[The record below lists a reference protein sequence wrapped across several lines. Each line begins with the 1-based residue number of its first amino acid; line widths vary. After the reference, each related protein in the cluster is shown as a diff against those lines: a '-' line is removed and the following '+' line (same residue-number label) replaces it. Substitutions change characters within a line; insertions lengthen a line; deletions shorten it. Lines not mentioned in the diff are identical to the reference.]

1 MCNVIPLLLLPLPL
15 LLYIFDLF
23 NAIQNTHVYSLYV
36 WFIIGV
42 YSVCRLM
49 FSVNLSLHV
58 KIISYVY
65 WAADCPR
72 IFPSFSVH
80 CNDFRHQNWKR
91 QPYRYVRAEKKFRL
105 EFRRKFTTTFFSL
118 DSPLNGNTP
127 MRCQYEKKKNQT
139 LWFVAQNHSNNN
151 QMKSHNQDIAFVC
164 ACRSRQ
170 NHIFDWN
177 FEGEWILL
185 YFFRLSHFV
194 FRSLSFY
201 LAWFDHLH
209 FQTKLNP
216 SLLQTCTAES
226 HTFIYNQ
233 LSIGSRCV
241 HTRNKKFNSSSITSH
256 IQSN

>member
-1 MCNVIPLLLLPLPL
+1 MPFKIHTCIRCM
-15 LLYIFDLF
+15 FG
-23 NAIQNTHVYSLYV
+23 SS
-36 WFIIGV
+36 
-42 YSVCRLM
+42 SVCIPFADWCSRSICLCM
-49 FSVNLSLHV
+49 W
-58 KIISYVY
+58 KIFRMCIEPPIARAFFPHFLFIATIFVIKIEN
-65 WAADCPR
+65 DNR
-72 IFPSFSVH
+72 IDTS
-80 CNDFRHQNWKR
+80 DTK
-91 QPYRYVRAEKKFRL
+91 KKFRL

-127 MRCQYEKKKNQT
+127 IRCQYEKKKNQT

-177 FEGEWILL
+177 FKGEWILL